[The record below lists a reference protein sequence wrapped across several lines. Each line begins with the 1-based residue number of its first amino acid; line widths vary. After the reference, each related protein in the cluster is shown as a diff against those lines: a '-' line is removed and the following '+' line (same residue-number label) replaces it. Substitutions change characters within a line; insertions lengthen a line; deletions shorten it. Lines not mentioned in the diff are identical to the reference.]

1 MTRKNAIRSN
11 GSGDRGRSLASVDGG
26 VAGKGVNASTDDIK
40 VPYAV
45 NIGFGDEQVTPDAMH
60 VRAFVPTGS
69 MSTNCLATLS
79 ESNEAA
85 PGITVFCAPRED
97 QGQKGILFSAFFPQP
112 ITSGLILSATIHQDY
127 ASGYGAPVFYPGI

>member
-1 MTRKNAIRSN
+1 MTRRNAFRAVIAATLVALSLLLVAETRVKAYASN
-11 GSGDRGRSLASVDGG
+11 DDTK
-26 VAGKGVNASTDDIK
+26 VA
-40 VPYAV
+40 YAV
-45 NIGFGDEQVTPDAMH
+45 NIGFGDEQVTPDSMH

-69 MSTNCLATLS
+69 TSANCFATLS

-85 PGITVFCAPRED
+85 PGITVFCAPREY

-127 ASGYGAPVFYPGI
+127 ANGYGAPVFYPGI

>member
-1 MTRKNAIRSN
+1 MTKKNAF
-11 GSGDRGRSLASVDGG
+11 GAMVVATAVALSLLLMAASR
-26 VAGKGVNASTDDIK
+26 AKAYASTDDIK

-85 PGITVFCAPRED
+85 PGITVFCAPREY

-127 ASGYGAPVFYPGI
+127 ANGYGAPVFYPGI

>member
-1 MTRKNAIRSN
+1 MTRKNAL
-11 GSGDRGRSLASVDGG
+11 GAMLVTTVVVLSLVLITTARVDAS
-26 VAGKGVNASTDDIK
+26 ASSDDQK
-40 VPYAV
+40 APYAV
-45 NIGFGDEQVTPDAMH
+45 NMLFGDGQVTPDGMH

-85 PGITVFCAPRED
+85 PGITVFCAPREY

-112 ITSGLILSATIHQDY
+112 ITSGLILTATIHQDY
-127 ASGYGAPVFYPGI
+127 AEGYGAPVFYPGI